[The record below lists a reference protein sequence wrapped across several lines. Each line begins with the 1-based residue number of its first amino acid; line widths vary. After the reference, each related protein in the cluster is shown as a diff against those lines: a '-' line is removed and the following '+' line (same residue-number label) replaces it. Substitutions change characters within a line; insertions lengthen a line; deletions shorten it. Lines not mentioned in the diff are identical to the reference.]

1 MDRRVELL
9 RHTDNDG
16 DRLTAAGVVA
26 AVAIGAALGGGYT
39 RVWSSGAQRA
49 TQTAACLLAGLGET
63 VPGGVAVAPGIRSER
78 EDEWRAAY
86 ARSGR
91 GDLGSFIEVAPDL
104 VAAESARLATGLLG
118 LIESL
123 GDGERGL
130 AVGHS
135 PTNEAAVYGLTGV
148 VIPPLA
154 KGSGV
159 LVTAGADEFAVEPLL
174 LPAG

>member
-1 MDRRVELL
+1 MARHLELL

-16 DRLTAAGVVA
+16 DQLTPAGVAA
-26 AVAIGAALGGGYT
+26 AVTIGAALGGGYS

-49 TQTAACLLAGLGET
+49 TQTAACLLAGLGEA
-63 VPGGVAVAPGIRSER
+63 VPGGVEVAPEIRSER

-86 ARSGR
+86 ARAGR

-104 VAAESARLATGLLG
+104 VAAESDRLGVGLLR
-118 LIESL
+118 LLEAL

-135 PTNEAAVYGLTGV
+135 PTNEAAVLGLTGV

-154 KGSGV
+154 KGAGV
-159 LVTAGADEFAVEPLL
+159 LVTAAAGEYMVEPLP
-174 LPAG
+174 LPAD